1 MGITQ
6 LNSYGSNINQLQM
19 PLNGFFVMSHNVLQ
33 MLPTCL
39 PIATMF
45 GYTSIL
51 AATVLS
57 RIDAMIETLA

>member
-1 MGITQ
+1 
-6 LNSYGSNINQLQM
+6 M